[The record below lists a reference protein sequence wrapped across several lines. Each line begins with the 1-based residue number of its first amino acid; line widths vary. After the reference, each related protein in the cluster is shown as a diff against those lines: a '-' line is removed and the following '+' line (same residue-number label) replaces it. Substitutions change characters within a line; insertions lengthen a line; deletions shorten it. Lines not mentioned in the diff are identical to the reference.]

1 MTGIEPWI
9 SGAGSDRFGNC
20 VTTTAQ
26 PLTVYLSSFHNAKT
40 NIAQN

>member
-20 VTTTAQ
+20 VTTTALIFRTSFAC
-26 PLTVYLSSFHNAKT
+26 PKKYLSVNNS
-40 NIAQN
+40 